1 VGKVYH
7 IPAQWTAPSPWK
19 ESWFHQ
25 PQSCGRRRSY
35 SDAGHGRMSVMPA
48 DRPTPLPAFLHSPTW
63 KEDCAGL
70 SGIDTIESLVD

>member
-7 IPAQWTAPSPWK
+7 IP
-19 ESWFHQ
+19 
-25 PQSCGRRRSY
+25 
-35 SDAGHGRMSVMPA
+35 SDAGRGRMSVMPA